1 MIKMYYYN
9 KCGTSR
15 KAKKFFDEH
24 GIPYEIV
31 QIVEEPPTKEE
42 LREMIK
48 QSGVDIKKFFNTSGA
63 SYRELGM
70 KDKIKTL
77 NEEELLDILAS
88 DGKMIKRPV
97 ITNGEITTV
106 GWNDEIAETWLKLS
120 TFHKYWK
127 K

>member
-24 GIPYEIV
+24 GMDYEIIP
-31 QIVEEPPTKEE
+31 IVEEPPTKKE
-42 LREMIK
+42 IK
-48 QSGVDIKKFFNTSGA
+48 DMLQKSGIEIKKFFNTSGQ

-70 KDKIKTL
+70 KDKIKKL
-77 NEEELLDILAS
+77 SEEELIDILAS

-97 ITNGEITTV
+97 ITDGEKVTV
-106 GWNDEIAETWLKLS
+106 GWNDQVAEVWN
-120 TFHKYWK
+120 
-127 K
+127 